1 MLRLLKYALE
11 KETNRIVGIKD
22 VKNGL
27 QCNCICPHCKE
38 KLVAKNNGSYRE
50 HHFAHFSEKECKG
63 ARMTALHLLAQK
75 IIEEKK
81 AVMLPDY
88 QEAYYKKNAIK
99 ISFDKVLLEK
109 TVFDLRP
116 DCIGIKKDS
125 DGEERNLWIEIK
137 VTHEVDDNK
146 LKLIKAQSV
155 PCIEIDLSDLIE
167 TDYTIESVSKRLLNE
182 KDDRHWINN
191 PKLDKLNDERKAEHD
206 KKEAERRQKE
216 KEIREREEAERRQKE
231 KVIREREEAKRLQKE
246 KERLILEEKAKA
258 EILQKETEWLNK
270 DKIIEE
276 KANEWFN
283 NGSHEIA
290 QFIIDKINEESF
302 LQNDP
307 DGTRTPFRVLLS
319 YGDYLYYIDHSPK
332 NEGGLQ
338 LFYTL
343 LYYYFDRALSPN
355 PKKIER
361 RLKSFQDRTNSISKE
376 EKIHIEELISL
387 RTVFLLRKEN
397 RYILNDNSHYTN
409 AIQTYISVSS
419 IRNEVLMVSSV
430 FYHHIVGSKSQ
441 SFGELTKEIIQH
453 HPHLAHS
460 YLTAINS
467 QDQFKNNYYIGN
479 ENMLDV
485 LNKFVIEN
493 EQTSNEP
500 VDSIL
505 RVCFSFAFR
514 KYDNDHTTKST
525 VQEIPLSEIY
535 NQDKTYKQPNEDLK
549 HEKEWNDLN
558 EWYKNY
564 SKTSD

>member
-27 QCNCICPHCKE
+27 RCNCICPLCKE
-38 KLVAKNNGSYRE
+38 NLVAKNNGLNRE
-50 HHFAHFSEKECKG
+50 PHFAHFSEKECKG
-63 ARMTALHLLAQK
+63 ARMTALHLIAQK

-81 AVMLPDY
+81 AIMLPVY
-88 QEAYYKKNAIK
+88 QEAYYKKKAIR

-109 TVFDLRP
+109 TVFGLRP

-125 DGEERNLWIEIK
+125 DGEEHNLWIEIK
-137 VTHEVDDNK
+137 VTHEVDDIK
-146 LKLIKAQSV
+146 LQKIKALSV

-231 KVIREREEAKRLQKE
+231 KEIREREEAKRLQKE
-246 KERLILEEKAKA
+246 KEQLIIEEKAKA

-270 DKIIEE
+270 DKILEE

-290 QFIIDKINEESF
+290 QLIIDKINEESF
-302 LQNDP
+302 LQIDP

-355 PKKIER
+355 SKKIER
-361 RLKSFQDRTNSISKE
+361 RLKSFQDRTTPISKE
-376 EKIHIEELISL
+376 EKIHLEELISL

-397 RYILNDNSHYTN
+397 NYTN
-409 AIQTYISVSS
+409 TIQTYISNPF

-430 FYHHIVGSKSQ
+430 FYHHIVGSESQ

-467 QDQFKNNYYIGN
+467 QDQFKNNFYIGN

-485 LNKFVIEN
+485 LNKFVNEN
-493 EQTSNEP
+493 EPTFNEP

-505 RVCFSFAFR
+505 RVCYSFAFR
-514 KYDNDHTTKST
+514 TYANDSMTEST
-525 VQEIPLSEIY
+525 IQEIPLSEIF

-564 SKTSD
+564 SKTSN

>member
-1 MLRLLKYALE
+1 
-11 KETNRIVGIKD
+11 
-22 VKNGL
+22 
-27 QCNCICPHCKE
+27 
-38 KLVAKNNGSYRE
+38 
-50 HHFAHFSEKECKG
+50 
-63 ARMTALHLLAQK
+63 MTALHLIAQR
-75 IIEEKK
+75 IIEEKN
-81 AVMLPDY
+81 AIMLPDY
-88 QEAYYKKNAIK
+88 QEAYYKKKAIR

-109 TVFDLRP
+109 TVFGLRP

-125 DGEERNLWIEIK
+125 DGEEHYLWIEIK
-137 VTHEVDDNK
+137 VTHEVDEIK
-146 LKLIKAQSV
+146 LKKIKAQNV

-167 TDYTIESVSKRLLNE
+167 TDFTIRSVSKRLLNK

-191 PKLDKLNDERKAEHD
+191 PKLDKRNDERKAEYD

-216 KEIREREEAERRQKE
+216 KEIREREDAERRQKE
-231 KVIREREEAKRLQKE
+231 KEIREREEAKRLQKE
-246 KERLILEEKAKA
+246 KEQLIREEKAKL
-258 EILQKETEWLNK
+258 ELLQIKADWQKK
-270 DKIIEE
+270 DNALEE
-276 KANEWFN
+276 KANEWFL
-283 NGSHEIA
+283 NGNPEIA
-290 QFIIDKINEESF
+290 QLIIDKINEESF
-302 LQNDP
+302 LQIDP

-319 YGDYLYYIDHSPK
+319 SGDYLYYTDHSPK

-343 LYYYFDRALSPN
+343 LYYYFDRVISPN
-355 PKKIER
+355 SKKTER
-361 RLKSFQDRTNSISKE
+361 QLKSFQDQTTPISKE
-376 EKIHIEELISL
+376 EKIHLEELISL

-397 RYILNDNSHYTN
+397 NYTN
-409 AIQTYISVSS
+409 TIQTYISNPF

-430 FYHHIVGSKSQ
+430 FYHHIVGSESQ

-485 LNKFVIEN
+485 LNKFVNEN
-493 EQTSNEP
+493 EPTFNEP

-505 RVCFSFAFR
+505 RVCYSFAFR
-514 KYDNDHTTKST
+514 TYDNDSMTEST
-525 VQEIPLSEIY
+525 IQEIPLSEIF